1 MFIFMIVDA
10 LDKLLLEQFNID
22 LNLRFQGEFKTPQNP
37 KTPFAVAS
45 MITGLPYTDLG
56 KHEEYLYN
64 GYKKIYGEKVRTIFD
79 VTRSIAIDVPCL
91 SVRGTEGILELIME
105 NKPVEASMASWLRF
119 EERVERFYKALKNR
133 NYRLVAVWFGILD
146 RITHIWWTRPN
157 IEIDKLRFAYR
168 KVAEIVQSVVDKGDL
183 LVVSDH
189 GRNHRPVAFY
199 GANFPCKIEKYEDV
213 FETILVRLADETPVH
228 EKLL

>member
-1 MFIFMIVDA
+1 MLIFMIVDA
-10 LDKLLLEQFNID
+10 LDKQLLEQFNID

-45 MITGLPYTDLG
+45 MITGLPYVDLG

-64 GYKKIYGEKVRTIFD
+64 GYKKIYGENVRTIFD
-79 VTRSIAIDVPCL
+79 VVKSIAIDVPCFNL
-91 SVRGTEGILELIME
+91 RGTEGILELIME
-105 NKPVEASMASWLRF
+105 NKPVEASMMSWLRF
-119 EERVERFYKALKNR
+119 EERAERFYRALKNR

-157 IEIDKLRFAYR
+157 VETEKLRFAYR
-168 KVAEIVQSVVDKGDL
+168 KVAEIVRSAVDKGDL